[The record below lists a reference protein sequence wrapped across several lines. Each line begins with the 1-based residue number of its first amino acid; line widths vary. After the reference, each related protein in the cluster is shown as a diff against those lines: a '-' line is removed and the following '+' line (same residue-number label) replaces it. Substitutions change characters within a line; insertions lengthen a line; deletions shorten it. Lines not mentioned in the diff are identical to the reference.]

1 MILLRISDG
10 KMIEHRSHVDVH
22 DILRQLGVPA

>member
-10 KMIEHRSHVDVH
+10 KMIEHRSHVD
-22 DILRQLGVPA
+22 